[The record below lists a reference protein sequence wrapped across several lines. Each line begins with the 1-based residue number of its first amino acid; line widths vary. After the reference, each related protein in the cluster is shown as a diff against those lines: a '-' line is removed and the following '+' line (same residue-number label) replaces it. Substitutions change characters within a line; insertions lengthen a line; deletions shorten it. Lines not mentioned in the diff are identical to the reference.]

1 MIIRGGFPNS
11 YFTSPIVR
19 KEIMKCRKCDIRITK
34 KNCKKVTGG
43 WSYATICKG
52 CHNKDVKARYEKKKK
67 ILKESRW
74 F

>member
-1 MIIRGGFPNS
+1 
-11 YFTSPIVR
+11 
-19 KEIMKCRKCDIRITK
+19 MKCRKCDIAITK